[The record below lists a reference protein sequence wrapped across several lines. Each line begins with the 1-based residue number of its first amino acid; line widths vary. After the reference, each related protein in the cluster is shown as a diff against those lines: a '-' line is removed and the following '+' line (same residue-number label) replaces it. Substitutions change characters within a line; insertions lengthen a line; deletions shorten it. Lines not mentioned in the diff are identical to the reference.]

1 MSFRLKLSTLF
12 NSHHSLLN
20 QYKLGESLIPR
31 LLVQRI
37 KGDRGAAFVPFTV
50 QPKTYTRFY
59 RGMSQNETLASEA
72 AKDSDNDQGPLTEKV
87 SPTMAPSSAKENAT
101 KDSNTTPKPP
111 PRAVVFYR
119 DTHPGAAPH
128 RKTLNKILAWGD
140 DDLENSHDY
149 IQYLFPLPE
158 KSPVNPSAPLITKDV
173 FVAFRADTPDGE
185 ALRSNLR
192 KAFNRMLAFYGF
204 DLVTGMPRDPSL
216 GVFVSN
222 NHQTRFLNWVRRFD
236 HNHLRITRI
245 IRCLRLLGLEEE
257 AGAFYSALYQLSRSQ
272 NYAGKISQKSL
283 MFWQRAAMRKLW
295 NPPEED
301 DGVVGKGCKF
311 LLELGVQ

>member
-1 MSFRLKLSTLF
+1 MSLRLHLSTLF
-12 NSHHSLLN
+12 TSHHSLFK
-20 QYKLGESLIPR
+20 QHKLVRSRVLQ
-31 LLVQRI
+31 LLVLQ
-37 KGDRGAAFVPFTV
+37 GDRRAASVSSTV
-50 QPKTYTRFY
+50 QPEFCIRFY
-59 RGMSQNETLASEA
+59 GTMNQNETLASED
-72 AKDSDNDQGPLTEKV
+72 AKDSDNDQVSQTDKV
-87 SPTMAPSSAKENAT
+87 SPTKPPSSAKENAT
-101 KDSNTTPKPP
+101 VESNTAPKPL
-111 PRAVVFYR
+111 PRAVAFYH
-119 DTHPGAAPH
+119 DTNPRAAPH
-128 RKTLNKILAWGD
+128 GNTLNKILSWGD
-140 DDLENSHDY
+140 DDLESSHDY

-173 FVAFRADTPDGE
+173 LLAFRADTQDGK
-185 ALRSNLR
+185 ALRDNLR
-192 KAFNRMLAFYGF
+192 KAFSRMLAFYGF

-216 GVFVSN
+216 GVFISDK
-222 NHQTRFLNWVRRFD
+222 HQTRFPNWVRRFD

-272 NYAGKISQKSL
+272 NYAGKISQRSL

-301 DGVVGKGCKF
+301 EGVVGKGCKF